1 MKKTLTFVLTLVL
14 LISVFPVFNA
24 FATDDACYLSDDLST
39 LHYSGHDYLRT
50 NLNRFYYDDYY
61 VNNVEPALPDSIR
74 AQVSECVLR
83 VDKEG
88 IIIILSINFKD
99 GSEYFAKYLRSD
111 WQDTYKSVTQGRG
124 ESFYLEY
131 GTYNEKELPLS
142 VEQLYGE
149 KTELDTSSLYMG
161 NELYVY
167 TNELYVYTKTEN
179 GELVHQRGII
189 FEVKNEYYFV
199 DCSELSPVPNT
210 SYNVWEDYDS
220 LPAYKITDE
229 EVAKDLKAAF
239 SDEMFN
245 FFGGADINT
254 SGIVCTIICSLIFGL
269 IPFITLAL
277 AIVLMIRTKGYYRKL
292 FAIIGGLS
300 LLELIVFVILAIVFI
315 VP

>member
-50 NLNRFYYDDYY
+50 NLNRFYYDYSANY
-61 VNNVEPALPDSIR
+61 VEPALPDSIR
-74 AQVSECVLR
+74 AQVSAYDLR
-83 VDKEG
+83 VYKEG
-88 IIIILSINFKD
+88 IIISLSINFKD

-111 WQDTYKSVTQGRG
+111 WQDTYKSVTQGKG

-131 GTYNEKELPLS
+131 GTYDEKELPLS

-149 KTELDTSSLYMG
+149 KTELDTSSLYMA
-161 NELYVY
+161 
-167 TNELYVYTKTEN
+167 NELYVYTKTEN

-189 FEVKNEYYFV
+189 FEAKNEYYFV

-239 SDEMFN
+239 SDEMLN